1 MFERER
7 EREIKETKIAYVVG
21 APWVWFTS
29 CSSICLRHLVRTDV
43 LVHHLLPVCCKE
55 SGTSLGE

>member
-29 CSSICLRHLVRTDV
+29 CSPVHLRKLVRTDV
-43 LVHHLLPVCCKE
+43 LL
-55 SGTSLGE
+55 